1 VIFRDVAKTHQHN
14 SNPNNFE
21 QIQELRFRSSCK
33 TEFEHV
39 LTRKSE
45 DVDMAGIPRGF
56 QKKRENRT
64 TYVGLVE
71 VFHPWDER
79 A

>member
-14 SNPNNFE
+14 SDPNNFE
-21 QIQELRFRSSCK
+21 YIHEPRFRSSCT
-33 TEFEHV
+33 TEFKHV
-39 LTRKSE
+39 LAQKSE
-45 DVDMAGIPRGF
+45 EVDMAGILRGF